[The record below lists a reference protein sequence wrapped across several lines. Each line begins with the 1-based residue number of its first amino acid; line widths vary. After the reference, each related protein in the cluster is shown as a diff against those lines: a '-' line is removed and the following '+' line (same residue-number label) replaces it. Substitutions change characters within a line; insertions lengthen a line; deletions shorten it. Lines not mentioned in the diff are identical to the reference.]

1 MDSKEYYLVIDG
13 QTMKTLHR
21 DTRQQEEEA
30 FREEMRSGL
39 RAINE
44 RIDGINERIDGIDER
59 IDGIDER
66 IDKRIDKLVHGQEML
81 AQRIDG
87 LKDNIDHLRHV
98 FYWGFAILGIIIA
111 MWSIFAPVYNDIL
124 ERVRIRPHIQQVMP
138 SPVPHT
144 PHSDS
149 HIQLPATSLEQ

>member
-1 MDSKEYYLVIDG
+1 MIMPSF
-13 QTMKTLHR
+13 M
-21 DTRQQEEEA
+21 EEA
-30 FREEMRSGL
+30 FREEMRLGL

-44 RIDGINERIDGIDER
+44 RIDGIDKRIDGID
-59 IDGIDER
+59 
-66 IDKRIDKLVHGQEML
+66 KRIDNLVHGQEML

-124 ERVRIRPHIQQVMP
+124 ERVRIRPHVQQVMP

-144 PHSDS
+144 LHSDS
-149 HIQLPATSLEQ
+149 HKLRPANPREQ